1 MATDKIENFI
11 KRAIDDPDSAVYN
24 STNVKNIKDY
34 LLSKNVNVDRDTIKT
49 ILDKQSIS
57 QVRYKNEGKRNIS
70 ETATPFIL
78 RGRFFS
84 TLMADTM
91 ILSSKRNY
99 NAPSPYLLI
108 VLCQLSRFI
117 FIESAKSLKFE
128 DQKKCWQQIFNRI
141 NKVSPI
147 AKTDVV
153 QTDMGIEFGN
163 NLRSWFKSMGI
174 KLKRAQIRPY
184 RLSRGIPGVESAIRR
199 VRNNLERE
207 LLRGQRK
214 RLFSE
219 ILKTV
224 ESTCNNQLLSSI
236 GMTADEALRH
246 SPSYIAMVSESKKMK
261 KRKYLRSAI
270 LVKQKIPLYT
280 VVKIKKYQDK
290 MFKSSTKESYQHLSP
305 CFVVMKVLTDRELP
319 RFKLGNLF
327 TLTMLPGS
335 YTVAE
340 LYVSK
345 LSYIEACSFEEKNIS
360 KVVKIDGNVVHY
372 TIEAS
377 DRIFT
382 ANKSLLENA

>member
-1 MATDKIENFI
+1 MDTHKIENFI
-11 KRAIDDPDSAVYN
+11 KRAINDPDSSVYN
-24 STNVKNIKDY
+24 STNVKNIKEY

-49 ILDKQSIS
+49 ILEKQSIS

-99 NAPSPYLLI
+99 GAPSPYLLI
-108 VLCQLSRFI
+108 VICQLSRFI
-117 FIESAKSLKFE
+117 FIESAKSLKFQ

-141 NKVSPI
+141 NVVSPI

-153 QTDMGIEFGN
+153 QTDLGIEFSN
-163 NLRSWFKSMGI
+163 NLRSWFQSMGI

-184 RLSRGIPGVESAIRR
+184 RLSRGIPAVESAIRR

-207 LLRGQRK
+207 LLRGKRK

-224 ESTCNNQLLSSI
+224 ESTCNNQPLSSI
-236 GMTADEALRH
+236 GMTAGEALRH
-246 SPSYIAMVSESKKMK
+246 SPSYIAMVSESNKVK
-261 KRKYLRSAI
+261 KRKYLRSA
-270 LVKQKIPLYT
+270 LLAKPNIPIYT
-280 VVKIKKYQDK
+280 IVKIKKYQDK
-290 MFKSSTKESYQHLSP
+290 MFKSSAKESYQHLSP
-305 CFVVMKVLTDRELP
+305 CFIVMRVLTDRELP

-335 YTVAE
+335 YTFAE
-340 LYVSK
+340 LYVLK
-345 LSYIEACSFEEKNIS
+345 LSYIEACSLEEKNIS
-360 KVVKIDGNVVHY
+360 KLVKIDGNVVHY

-382 ANKSLLENA
+382 ANKSLIENA